1 MKKQICSNKTKII
14 TMFLLVVMLLLA
26 TLAPIKSVGAES
38 TALVSD
44 GVVNSTAL
52 SSLYKAITGS
62 NTATYND
69 VLAYAQTDR
78 TCATL
83 KTNNG
88 GTAITVNFGG
98 FEWLGVYLT
107 TSRTGDAILDL
118 WMRDNGLTSQW
129 SELDG
134 PYGNG
139 CTYWANLYGTSL
151 ARAYINNG
159 KNERGKIG
167 YANDLDSFV
176 DYENKDNPF
185 ANLLGTNLYT
195 KYISTPSEIEYQET
209 ETSNGREIYE
219 WTLVNEA
226 YGTEQKLNRMYEGD
240 VSDFNF
246 LSKEYYLDWK
256 NDYLW
261 LPSLTEVGALDML
274 NSIWKLTETELVFT
288 CTCEVYWTRSGRA
301 EEYPTAAGELFCI
314 YESDGIT
321 YTECSSVEGEIRP
334 ALHLN
339 LTALNASTVANT
351 GIATNILSVVTLG
364 MSCAMF
370 GLLLF
375 FKKRTKRI

>member
-1 MKKQICSNKTKII
+1 ML
-14 TMFLLVVMLLLA
+14 LLVVMLLLA

-44 GVVNSTAL
+44 GVVNSTVL

-62 NTATYND
+62 NTATYSD

-118 WMRDNGLTSQW
+118 WMKEGYQLSSHW
-129 SELDG
+129 STI
-134 PYGNG
+134 GNVYESD
-139 CTYWANLYGTSL
+139 CEYWGNLYGVSL
-151 ARAYINNG
+151 ARAYVNNG
-159 KNERGKIG
+159 KNGRGGIG
-167 YANDLDSFV
+167 YAYNNAHMEEGPV
-176 DYENKDNPF
+176 DTPF
-185 ANLLGTNLYT
+185 ADVLGTDLYT

-209 ETSNGREIYE
+209 ETSDGREISE

-226 YGTEQKLNRMYEGD
+226 YGAEQKLNQSADGKESGFD
-240 VSDFNF
+240 V

-256 NDYLW
+256 YDYLW
-261 LPSLTEVGALDML
+261 LPSLTEVGAGDIL
-274 NSIWKLTETELVFT
+274 NSIWKLTDDEYVFDE
-288 CTCEVYWTRSGRA
+288 TCEVCWTRSGLADESWYGR
-301 EEYPTAAGELFCI
+301 GEVFCI
-314 YESDGIT
+314 LEGETWVYLEGVDT
-321 YTECSSVEGEIRP
+321 EGEIRP

-364 MSCAMF
+364 MSCTMF

-375 FKKRTKRI
+375 FRKRTKRI

>member
-1 MKKQICSNKTKII
+1 ML
-14 TMFLLVVMLLLA
+14 LLVVMLLLA

-44 GVVNSTAL
+44 GVVNSTVL

-62 NTATYND
+62 NTATYSD

-118 WMRDNGLTSQW
+118 YLKEARYGGNDNSHLSTYAIYIAT
-129 SELDG
+129 DG
-134 PYGNG
+134 ASYP
-139 CTYWANLYGTSL
+139 ANMYGTSVI
-151 ARAYINNG
+151 RAYINEG
-159 KNERGKIG
+159 KNKEGTFMV
-167 YANDLDSFV
+167 AS
-176 DYENKDNPF
+176 DNETLMTF
-185 ANLLGTNLYT
+185 EGVLGGCNFMFSETLNETYT
-195 KYISTPSEIEYQET
+195 KYITTPSEISYQET
-209 ETSNGREIYE
+209 ESCLRLTVNNNTELEEPLFDNSY
-219 WTLVNEA
+219 LQYNEA
-226 YGTEQKLNRMYEGD
+226 YGTPSGGTWESGVDYSSKAQY
-240 VSDFNF
+240 SDWQ
-246 LSKEYYLDWK
+246 Y
-256 NDYLW
+256 DYLW
-261 LPSLTEVGALDML
+261 LPSVTEVGGTTIENAIWGLSEDELKCKYKYHLRTGLGGGSRGVLYEDKNGETQACAGL
-274 NSIWKLTETELVFT
+274 NMGF
-288 CTCEVYWTRSGRA
+288 A
-301 EEYPTAAGELFCI
+301 
-314 YESDGIT
+314 
-321 YTECSSVEGEIRP
+321 IRP

-364 MSCAMF
+364 MSCTMF

-375 FKKRTKRI
+375 FRKRTKRI